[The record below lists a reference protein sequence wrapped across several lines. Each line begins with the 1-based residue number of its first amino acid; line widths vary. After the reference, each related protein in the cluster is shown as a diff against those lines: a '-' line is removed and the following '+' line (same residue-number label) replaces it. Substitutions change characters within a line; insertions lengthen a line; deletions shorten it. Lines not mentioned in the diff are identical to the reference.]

1 MLCAVQPSLV
11 LKNESGK
18 EKKINMCF
26 CMSSRNRLYVS
37 ACRKKKKMCMITG
50 DGSLLV
56 ICRINSQHMLGYTMK
71 RE

>member
-26 CMSSRNRLYVS
+26 CISRRNKLYISAWVEKKRGKYTRLLEMEVS
-37 ACRKKKKMCMITG
+37 
-50 DGSLLV
+50 
-56 ICRINSQHMLGYTMK
+56 
-71 RE
+71 